1 MRKKIETWIKVGTC
15 FYSYCNET
23 KALIDK
29 KLHRYKKKIP
39 RFNYGLIMC
48 LIWKISWTLDISWV
62 LSLEFLKNILNIP
75 QKSVYRKEL
84 TNNNTVNIFSFVK
97 VIKGTN
103 ELLYIYILVQVIHR
117 IPLSELYNRQYITGL
132 MYDLP

>member
-1 MRKKIETWIKVGTC
+1 MRKKRNLNKR
-15 FYSYCNET
+15 
-23 KALIDK
+23 
-29 KLHRYKKKIP
+29 RYLFLQLLLGNQSTDRQKTTSLYKIP
-39 RFNYGLIMC
+39 RLKYGLIMC
-48 LIWKISWTLDISWV
+48 LIWKISWTLNISWV

-103 ELLYIYILVQVIHR
+103 KLLYIYILVQVIHR